1 MEFEVEIEKGGI
13 TFIVSGYYDME
24 GVVDSIDKVIIY
36 QDNKSFEVSFDSD
49 KFITDFEAE
58 LLNAI
63 EDEKRNAAIAH
74 AEMQMDAAREEG
86 WK

>member
-13 TFIVSGYYDME
+13 TFIVRGYYDLV
-24 GVVDSIDKVIIY
+24 GAVDSIDKVIIY

-63 EDEKRNAAIAH
+63 EDENRNAAIAN
-74 AEMQMDAAREEG
+74 AELQMDAAREEG
-86 WK
+86 WN